1 MIHDVVMA
9 INSIVLIYFIVL
21 LGSYSIVTLL
31 SWIQVRRY
39 FRRLVHARLQRSVRS
54 RLTPPISICAPAFN
68 EEGVIVDSIRSMLG
82 LRYPQHEVVLAND
95 GSTDGTLEQLIAA
108 FDMYRVDEPG
118 HVRLETAPVRG
129 VWRSRSHSNLV
140 VVDKE
145 NGRRADALNA
155 AINYARYPLVCCV
168 DADSLLEP
176 EALMTRRAAVRR
188 AARQD
193 GRRRRDH
200 PRRQRLRGQPRAR
213 HPGRPAEA
221 VAADVPDRRV
231 PARVHRRRAPAGA
244 WSTRC

>member
-140 VVDKE
+140 VDRQGE
-145 NGRRADALNA
+145 RPARADALNA
-155 AINYARYPLVCCV
+155 GDQLR
-168 DADSLLEP
+168 
-176 EALMTRRAAVRR
+176 AL
-188 AARQD
+188 
-193 GRRRRDH
+193 
-200 PRRQRLRGQPRAR
+200 
-213 HPGRPAEA
+213 
-221 VAADVPDRRV
+221 
-231 PARVHRRRAPAGA
+231 PARVLRSTP
-244 WSTRC
+244 TRCSSPRR